1 MIEKEV
7 CAVAPEPVSTSDQE
21 ILINQ
26 LMNEVQAQA
35 KEIAELK
42 RIIETLDANVTTDP
56 DVSYEEEDD
65 VGEDV
70 GEEEE
75 KEESLDL

>member
-1 MIEKEV
+1 
-7 CAVAPEPVSTSDQE
+7 
-21 ILINQ
+21 
-26 LMNEVQAQA
+26 MNEVQAQA

-42 RIIETLDANVTTDP
+42 RIIETLDANVTTDL
-56 DVSYEEEDD
+56 DASYEE
-65 VGEDV
+65 EDV